1 MNHQKCIWNFLS
13 FWLANQKGFFIRP
26 IMLVLKSRYT
36 GVGQNKDFNAVSQVD
51 LTRVKFCVWCRL
63 HVAGNRNSMFFLL
76 VGLHCLNTSCHSLG
90 FMADKSRVLPWQGC
104 YFTGHVKCICHGAIL
119 FNGRSLCLLQNVFYW
134 WSLWLHDGCFTG
146 FLHSPCKEMS
156 IPGMFV
162 NLLILFIHNHIL
174 ITILVDTYTC
184 TLLFYVFYDCHLH
197 DWSPFLRWPLLWG
210 YVWLYEY
217 KAVCNLVEILS
228 QTCLYYLKR

>member
-26 IMLVLKSRYT
+26 IMLVLKSRYI
-36 GVGQNKDFNAVSQVD
+36 GGGQNKDFNAVSQVD
-51 LTRVKFCVWCRL
+51 LTRVKFCVWRRL
-63 HVAGNRNSMFFLL
+63 HVAGDRNSMFFLF

-162 NLLILFIHNHIL
+162 NVLILFIHNHIL
-174 ITILVDTYTC
+174 ITIYPGGYIHLYTLV
-184 TLLFYVFYDCHLH
+184 LR
-197 DWSPFLRWPLLWG
+197 FLWLPPPWLMSVLKVTVVVRIRLT
-210 YVWLYEY
+210 VW
-217 KAVCNLVEILS
+217 I
-228 QTCLYYLKR
+228 

>member
-1 MNHQKCIWNFLS
+1 MCGAGYS
-13 FWLANQKGFFIRP
+13 
-26 IMLVLKSRYT
+26 
-36 GVGQNKDFNAVSQVD
+36 
-51 LTRVKFCVWCRL
+51 
-63 HVAGNRNSMFFLL
+63 HVAGDRNSMFFLF

-162 NLLILFIHNHIL
+162 NVLILFIHNHIL

-228 QTCLYYLKR
+228 QTCVYYLKR